1 MCIIYLA
8 RNIINGMGYV
18 GQSIN
23 SLKYKKREKKGYANN
38 GDLQLFPQALREFG
52 FENFEWT
59 VLYQD
64 DDNDPDWMDF
74 LERKYIK
81 KCNTLTPNGYNMTR
95 GGRGLSGYS
104 HTEESRS
111 KVGAAQKGKV
121 VSEETR
127 AKMSAVRKNCKRNP
141 TSEETKA
148 KISQAQKGRKFTE
161 EHKRKLSEAAKKRDP
176 ATRKASEETRENRRA
191 SALKQW
197 ETRPRVQTEE
207 TKRKISEGLYRY
219 YRQKE
224 S

>member
-1 MCIIYLA
+1 MIYLA
-8 RNIINGMGYV
+8 RNVINGMGYV
-18 GQSIN
+18 GQSIH
-23 SLKYKKREKKGYANN
+23 SLEYKKREKKGYADN
-38 GDLQLFPQALREFG
+38 GDMQLFPQALRAFG

-64 DDNDPDWMDF
+64 DDNDSDWMDF

-81 KCNTLTPNGYNMTR
+81 KHNTLTPNGYNMTK

-104 HTEESRS
+104 HTEEARA
-111 KVGAAQKGKV
+111 KVGAAQKGKIV
-121 VSEETR
+121 TEESR
-127 AKMSAVRKNCKRNP
+127 AKMSISQRNCKRKP

-148 KISQAQKGRKFTE
+148 KISQAQKGRKFSE
-161 EHKRKLSEAAKKRDP
+161 EHKKKLSEAAKKRDP
-176 ATRKASEETRENRRA
+176 ATRKTSEETRENRRI

-197 ETRPRVQTEE
+197 ETRERIQTEE

-219 YRQKE
+219 HKRKR